1 MDANQYDWEMK
12 VYYKE
17 RAPVYDRVYAYPERQ
32 DNLRFLERYV
42 PDQFDGKN
50 VIEIAAGTGYWTQFV
65 SQRAKSILATD
76 ITAEALAQIKVR
88 DTKCAVETRVADAY
102 SMDNIKGGFD
112 GAFAGL
118 WFSHVPVER
127 RREWLLA
134 LHSHLGPGA
143 TVFLLDNSRAQCERF
158 PLSRT
163 DDQGNTY
170 QERETDSGE
179 RYQVRKNF
187 PTESE
192 LIELTTDLGYD
203 HRFSEM
209 DHFWF
214 FQYVSN

>member
-1 MDANQYDWEMK
+1 MNANQSDREMK
-12 VYYKE
+12 DYYKE

-32 DNLRFLERYV
+32 DNLRFLENYV

-50 VIEIAAGTGYWTQFV
+50 VVEIAAGTGYWRQFV

-76 ITAEALAQIKVR
+76 ITAEALAQINFR

-102 SMDNIKGGFD
+102 SMDNIEGGFD

-118 WFSHVPVER
+118 WFSHIPVER
-127 RREWLLA
+127 RREWLAA
-134 LHSHLGPGA
+134 LHSHLDSGA
-143 TVFLLDNSRAQCERF
+143 TVFLLDNSRAQCERL
-158 PLSRT
+158 PLSHT
-163 DDQGNTY
+163 DDQGNTF

-179 RYQVRKNF
+179 RYQVLKNF

-192 LIELTTDLGYD
+192 LIELTTDLGCD